1 MGIVRTM
8 YWNIAVI
15 ALAIGLG
22 MILFEIS
29 LIIGIILILS
39 GAAMLMFEYFGGVL
53 RVQEFLEEVEEDE
66 RFPREGEE
74 DDSLLEDQQRK
85 LDAEERYL
93 AELEREKKEKGE
105 E

>member
-8 YWNIAVI
+8 YWNIAII
-15 ALAIGLG
+15 ALATGLV
-22 MILFEIS
+22 MILLEIS

-39 GAAMLMFEYFGGVL
+39 GAAMLMFEYYGGFL

-66 RFPREGEE
+66 RFPQEGEE
-74 DDSLLEDQQRK
+74 DERFLEDQQRK

-93 AELEREKKEKGE
+93 AELEREKKEKE